1 MGLVILGSILRSGD
15 VGGGLGGRVPGS
27 WVGFGEKCEAAFDI
41 TDGVKI
47 LIELELIIAAQ
58 MISQAAGIFKDEV

>member
-1 MGLVILGSILRSGD
+1 M
-15 VGGGLGGRVPGS
+15 PGS

-47 LIELELIIAAQ
+47 LIELELVIAAQ